1 MSRFLP
7 ISYATRNLGRSRSR
21 LALAVGGALLVSLLA
36 MAGAGFAIGMD
47 RALRAS
53 GLPGNVVLLGAGS
66 EESVER
72 SEISP
77 ANAGVIAASIPGIAV
92 LDGRPL
98 ASPEVNVAL
107 TVVARDLPSAATSG
121 ERTGLVRGIT
131 PEAFLVHPQV
141 RLVSG
146 RAPEAGAGEVILGA
160 SAARGAGLDPA
171 ALARALHDDGTGG
184 PEVLVDTR
192 TFRVVG
198 TFNAPGTVMDGEA
211 WMPLND
217 ALVLTQRDTISA
229 VIVTLD
235 PGTSPSDVTDFA
247 QRRIDLELSAIP
259 EPAYY
264 ASQSAFYRPVRIMV
278 LASAALVAA
287 GALLGGLNTMYAA
300 FASRI
305 RELAMLQV
313 LGFARRAVVASLLQ
327 ESVISSLSGALVAVA
342 VALFALD
349 GIAIRFSMG
358 TFGIRIDET
367 VVAIGLA
374 SGLLVGIA
382 GCVMPAI
389 RCLRLPLPAAL
400 KSD

>member
-1 MSRFLP
+1 
-7 ISYATRNLGRSRSR
+7 
-21 LALAVGGALLVSLLA
+21 
-36 MAGAGFAIGMD
+36 
-47 RALRAS
+47 
-53 GLPGNVVLLGAGS
+53 
-66 EESVER
+66 
-72 SEISP
+72 
-77 ANAGVIAASIPGIAV
+77 
-92 LDGRPL
+92 
-98 ASPEVNVAL
+98 
-107 TVVARDLPSAATSG
+107 
-121 ERTGLVRGIT
+121 
-131 PEAFLVHPQV
+131 
-141 RLVSG
+141 
-146 RAPEAGAGEVILGA
+146 
-160 SAARGAGLDPA
+160 
-171 ALARALHDDGTGG
+171 
-184 PEVLVDTR
+184 
-192 TFRVVG
+192 
-198 TFNAPGTVMDGEA
+198 
-211 WMPLND
+211 MPLTD

-229 VIVTLD
+229 VIVTLE

-313 LGFARRAVVASLLQ
+313 LGFARSAVVASLLQ
-327 ESVISSLSGALVAVA
+327 ESVIASLSGALVAVA
-342 VALFALD
+342 VALLALD
-349 GIAIRFSMG
+349 GIALRFSMG

-374 SGLLVGIA
+374 AGLLVGIA

>member
-1 MSRFLP
+1 
-7 ISYATRNLGRSRSR
+7 
-21 LALAVGGALLVSLLA
+21 
-36 MAGAGFAIGMD
+36 
-47 RALRAS
+47 
-53 GLPGNVVLLGAGS
+53 
-66 EESVER
+66 
-72 SEISP
+72 
-77 ANAGVIAASIPGIAV
+77 
-92 LDGRPL
+92 
-98 ASPEVNVAL
+98 
-107 TVVARDLPSAATSG
+107 
-121 ERTGLVRGIT
+121 
-131 PEAFLVHPQV
+131 
-141 RLVSG
+141 
-146 RAPEAGAGEVILGA
+146 
-160 SAARGAGLDPA
+160 
-171 ALARALHDDGTGG
+171 
-184 PEVLVDTR
+184 
-192 TFRVVG
+192 
-198 TFNAPGTVMDGEA
+198 MDGEA
-211 WMPLND
+211 WMPLTD

-229 VIVTLD
+229 VIVTLE

-259 EPAYY
+259 EPTYY

-313 LGFARRAVVASLLQ
+313 LGFARSAVVASLLQ
-327 ESVISSLSGALVAVA
+327 ESVIASLSGALVAVA

-349 GIAIRFSMG
+349 GIALRFSMG

-374 SGLLVGIA
+374 AGLLVGIA

>member
-1 MSRFLP
+1 VCS
-7 ISYATRNLGRSRSR
+7 S
-21 LALAVGGALLVSLLA
+21 
-36 MAGAGFAIGMD
+36 
-47 RALRAS
+47 
-53 GLPGNVVLLGAGS
+53 
-66 EESVER
+66 
-72 SEISP
+72 
-77 ANAGVIAASIPGIAV
+77 
-92 LDGRPL
+92 
-98 ASPEVNVAL
+98 
-107 TVVARDLPSAATSG
+107 DL
-121 ERTGLVRGIT
+121 
-131 PEAFLVHPQV
+131 
-141 RLVSG
+141 
-146 RAPEAGAGEVILGA
+146 
-160 SAARGAGLDPA
+160 
-171 ALARALHDDGTGG
+171 
-184 PEVLVDTR
+184 VLVDTR

-211 WMPLND
+211 WMPLTD

-229 VIVTLD
+229 VIVTLE

-259 EPAYY
+259 EPTYY

-313 LGFARRAVVASLLQ
+313 LGFARSAVVASLLQ
-327 ESVISSLSGALVAVA
+327 ESVIASLSGALVAVA

-349 GIAIRFSMG
+349 GIALRFSMG